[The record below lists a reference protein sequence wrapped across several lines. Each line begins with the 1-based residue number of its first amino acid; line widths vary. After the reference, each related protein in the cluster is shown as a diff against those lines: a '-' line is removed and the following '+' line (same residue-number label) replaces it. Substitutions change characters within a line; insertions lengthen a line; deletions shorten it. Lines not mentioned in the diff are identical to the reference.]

1 MLLTPAL
8 LSQISSMKFYYLI
21 RKINVNSIVWDK
33 KAKPGAYT
41 TGCLSEICFFCESYL
56 FIFYVR
62 AIIQDTSAAR
72 LSAESSKSE
81 LRDF

>member
-21 RKINVNSIVWDK
+21 MKINVNSIVWDK

-41 TGCLSEICFFCESYL
+41 TVNSKICFFCESYL
-56 FIFYVR
+56 FIFYVH
-62 AIIQDTSAAR
+62 AII
-72 LSAESSKSE
+72 
-81 LRDF
+81 

>member
-1 MLLTPAL
+1 MLLTLTPAL

-41 TGCLSEICFFCESYL
+41 M
-56 FIFYVR
+56 VN
-62 AIIQDTSAAR
+62 
-72 LSAESSKSE
+72 SKIERKGYIGSTNVQVIK
-81 LRDF
+81 RDEKTEKQVGKLAHIPSQ